1 MASVTFGRY
10 TFRETYVHHLDARN
24 KIFLMI
30 LFMVGIFFQ
39 FHLWSTA
46 LIMSGL
52 YFAILIFLMLISRVN
67 FFSLFKSL
75 SGMWLFIII
84 LMAIYIF
91 IPNTNYYLPV
101 AFNIGSLGVRWDAF
115 CQSGYII
122 LRLILMIS
130 LTMILTSTTK
140 PMDMT
145 YAFEWYMTPLKVIR
159 FPAHEIAMTLSI
171 ALRFIPTLLDE
182 TERIMKAQA
191 SRGVDFNHGGL
202 FKRFGAVIALIIP
215 LFVSALERSEELAN
229 AMIVRGYDPRAK
241 RTRYRLLRF
250 SWRDLIAFIF
260 IGALFAG
267 IIVLFVIDKKDNPLD
282 LVHIFGKL
290 FGQDIRG
297 FDYESYW
304 NMFIQGH

>member
-1 MASVTFGRY
+1 MSSVTFGRY
-10 TFRETYVHHLDARN
+10 TFHNTFIHRLDARN

-30 LFMVGIFFQ
+30 LCMVGIFFQ
-39 FHLWSTA
+39 FKMWSTA
-46 LIMSGL
+46 LFLSGL
-52 YFAILIFLMLISRVN
+52 YFIALIILMIISKVN
-67 FFSLFKSL
+67 FLSLFKSL
-75 SGMWLFIII
+75 AGMWMFIII

-91 IPNTNYYLPV
+91 IPNNNYYLPT
-101 AFNIGSLGVRWDAF
+101 AFTIGSLQVKWDAF

-130 LTMILTSTTK
+130 LTMVLTSTTK

-145 YAFEWYMTPLKVIR
+145 YAFEWYLLPLKPLH
-159 FPAHEIAMTLSI
+159 FPTHEVAMTLSI

-191 SRGVDFNHGGL
+191 SRGVDFNRGGL
-202 FKRFGAVIALIIP
+202 FKRFAAVVSLIIP

-250 SWRDLIAFIF
+250 SWRDIIAFLLV
-260 IGALFAG
+260 GAAFAG
-267 IIVLFVIDKKDNPLD
+267 IIVLFVFDRTGNPLD
-282 LVHIFGKL
+282 LVWHL
-290 FGQDIRG
+290 FKVKG
-297 FDYESYW
+297 F
-304 NMFIQGH
+304 

>member
-1 MASVTFGRY
+1 MSSMTFGRY
-10 TFRETYVHHLDARN
+10 TFRDTFVHRLDARN

-30 LFMVGIFFQ
+30 LCMVAIFFQ
-39 FHLWSTA
+39 FKMWSTA
-46 LIMSGL
+46 LFLSGL
-52 YFAILIFLMLISRVN
+52 YFVALIILMIISKVN
-67 FFSLFKSL
+67 FLSLFKSL
-75 SGMWLFIII
+75 AGMWLFIII

-91 IPNTNYYLPV
+91 IPNNNYYLPT
-101 AFNIGSLGVRWDAF
+101 AFTIGSLQVKWDAF

-130 LTMILTSTTK
+130 LTMVLTSTTK

-145 YAFEWYMTPLKVIR
+145 YAFEWYLLPLKPLH
-159 FPAHEIAMTLSI
+159 FPTHEIAMTLSI

-202 FKRFGAVIALIIP
+202 FKRFAAVIALIIP

-250 SWRDLIAFIF
+250 SWRDAIAFLLV
-260 IGALFAG
+260 GLAFAAV
-267 IIVLFVIDKKDNPLD
+267 IVLFVFDRTGSPLD
-282 LVHIFGKL
+282 LIWHL
-290 FGQDIRG
+290 FKVKG
-297 FDYESYW
+297 F
-304 NMFIQGH
+304 

>member
-1 MASVTFGRY
+1 MASMTFGRY
-10 TFRETYVHHLDARN
+10 TFRNTFVHNLDARN

-39 FHLWSTA
+39 FNMWSTA
-46 LIMSGL
+46 LIMSGI
-52 YFAILIFLMLISRVN
+52 YFIVLIVLMIISEVN

-75 SGMWLFIII
+75 SGMWMFIIF

-91 IPNTNYYLPV
+91 IPNTNYYLPT
-101 AFNIGSLGVRWDAF
+101 AFNIGSLEVKWDAF

-145 YAFEWYMTPLKVIR
+145 YAFEWYMTPLKVVK
-159 FPAHEIAMTLSI
+159 FPAHEIGMTLSI

-250 SWRDLIAFIF
+250 TWRDLIAFVLVGGLFGLIIF
-260 IGALFAG
+260 
-267 IIVLFVIDKKDNPLD
+267 LFVIDTKESPLD
-282 LVHIFGKL
+282 LIQL
-290 FGQDIRG
+290 FGDLFHIEGLKG
-297 FDYESYW
+297 F
-304 NMFIQGH
+304 

>member
-1 MASVTFGRY
+1 MASMTFGRY

-39 FHLWSTA
+39 FHMWSTS
-46 LIMSGL
+46 LILSGI
-52 YFAILIFLMLISRVN
+52 YFIILLVIMIISRVS
-67 FFSLFKSL
+67 FLSLFKSL
-75 SGMWLFIII
+75 GGMWMFIII

-91 IPNTNYYLPV
+91 IPNSNYYLPV
-101 AFNIGSLGVRWDAF
+101 AFNIGSLEVQWDAF
-115 CQSGYII
+115 CQTGYII

-130 LTMILTSTTK
+130 LTMVLTSTTK

-145 YAFEWYMTPLKVIR
+145 YAFEWYMTPLKVVR

-191 SRGVDFNHGGL
+191 SRGVDFNRGGL

-241 RTRYRLLRF
+241 RSRYRKLTF
-250 SWRDLIAFIF
+250 SWRDIIAFLF
-260 IGALFAG
+260 IGGMFAG
-267 IIVLFVIDKKDNPLD
+267 IIFLFVLDRRGAPLD
-282 LVHIFGKL
+282 LVNAVAKYIFNAP
-290 FGQDIRG
+290 DVVG
-297 FDYESYW
+297 F
-304 NMFIQGH
+304 

>member
-1 MASVTFGRY
+1 MASMTFGRY
-10 TFRETYVHHLDARN
+10 TFKETYVHHLDARN

-46 LIMSGL
+46 LLLSGL
-52 YFAILIFLMLISRVN
+52 YLVILIIIMVMARIN
-67 FFSLFKSL
+67 FFQLFKSL
-75 SGMWLFIII
+75 SGMWMFIII

-91 IPNTNYYLPV
+91 IPNNNYYLPT
-101 AFNIGSLGVRWDAF
+101 AFSIGSLEVKWDAF

-122 LRLILMIS
+122 MRLILMLA
-130 LTMILTSTTK
+130 LTMVLTSTTK

-145 YAFEWYMTPLKVIR
+145 YAFEWYMTPLKPIR

-250 SWRDLIAFIF
+250 SWRDLIAFLF
-260 IGALFAG
+260 ISGIFAG
-267 IIVLFVIDKKDNPLD
+267 IIVLFVLDTKENPLD
-282 LVHIFGKL
+282 LINIIFHVK
-290 FGQDIRG
+290 G
-297 FDYESYW
+297 F
-304 NMFIQGH
+304 